1 MTPSKRPLFLPTSR
15 KEMEQAGYD
24 ELDILLIT
32 GDCYVDHPSF
42 GVAIIGRL
50 LESLGYRVGLIAQ
63 PDWKDPEALK
73 IMGRPRIG
81 CGVTSGNMDSMVN
94 IYTVGRRLRKDDC
107 FSENGEIGK
116 RPPHALTV
124 YAQELTNNMR
134 SAIVFIG
141 GLLILSGMVMAA
153 IQLFGSGGVPF
164 HKDKHCYLVFEELYF
179 DRGVRADVVQSVENG
194 AVDRLLGLARANVPA
209 LTVALYRTPDNRFA
223 AMQAFEYADL
233 EYKPL
238 TRLNIVDKA

>member
-1 MTPSKRPLFLPTSR
+1 MPGGVVVKRRKSQLRAAVLFI
-15 KEMEQAGYD
+15 A
-24 ELDILLIT
+24 
-32 GDCYVDHPSF
+32 
-42 GVAIIGRL
+42 GVAL
-50 LESLGYRVGLIAQ
+50 V
-63 PDWKDPEALK
+63 
-73 IMGRPRIG
+73 
-81 CGVTSGNMDSMVN
+81 VVNNM
-94 IYTVGRRLRKDDC
+94 YG
-107 FSENGEIGK
+107 
-116 RPPHALTV
+116 A
-124 YAQELTNNMR
+124 ELTNNMR

-164 HKDKHCYLVFEELYF
+164 HKELYF

-209 LTVALYRTPDNRFA
+209 LTVALYRTPDNSFA

>member
-1 MTPSKRPLFLPTSR
+1 MDRNKICEAMYALPGGVVVKRRKSQLRAAVLFI
-15 KEMEQAGYD
+15 A
-24 ELDILLIT
+24 
-32 GDCYVDHPSF
+32 
-42 GVAIIGRL
+42 GVAL
-50 LESLGYRVGLIAQ
+50 V
-63 PDWKDPEALK
+63 
-73 IMGRPRIG
+73 
-81 CGVTSGNMDSMVN
+81 VVNNM
-94 IYTVGRRLRKDDC
+94 YG
-107 FSENGEIGK
+107 
-116 RPPHALTV
+116 A
-124 YAQELTNNMR
+124 ELTNNMR

-141 GLLILSGMVMAA
+141 GLILSGMVMAA

-209 LTVALYRTPDNRFA
+209 LTVALYRTPDNSFA

>member
-1 MTPSKRPLFLPTSR
+1 MDRNKICEAMYALPGGVVVKRRKSQLRAAVLFI
-15 KEMEQAGYD
+15 A
-24 ELDILLIT
+24 
-32 GDCYVDHPSF
+32 
-42 GVAIIGRL
+42 GVAL
-50 LESLGYRVGLIAQ
+50 V
-63 PDWKDPEALK
+63 
-73 IMGRPRIG
+73 
-81 CGVTSGNMDSMVN
+81 VVNNM
-94 IYTVGRRLRKDDC
+94 YG
-107 FSENGEIGK
+107 
-116 RPPHALTV
+116 A
-124 YAQELTNNMR
+124 ELTNNMR
-134 SAIVFIG
+134 SAIVFG

-179 DRGVRADVVQSVENG
+179 DRGVRADVVQSVEDG

-209 LTVALYRTPDNRFA
+209 LTVALYRTPDNSFA

>member
-1 MTPSKRPLFLPTSR
+1 MDRNKICEAMYALPGGVVVKRRKSQLRAAVLFI
-15 KEMEQAGYD
+15 A
-24 ELDILLIT
+24 
-32 GDCYVDHPSF
+32 
-42 GVAIIGRL
+42 GVAL
-50 LESLGYRVGLIAQ
+50 V
-63 PDWKDPEALK
+63 
-73 IMGRPRIG
+73 
-81 CGVTSGNMDSMVN
+81 VVNNM
-94 IYTVGRRLRKDDC
+94 YG
-107 FSENGEIGK
+107 
-116 RPPHALTV
+116 A
-124 YAQELTNNMR
+124 ELTNNMR

-179 DRGVRADVVQSVENG
+179 DRDVRADVVQSVENG

-209 LTVALYRTPDNRFA
+209 LTVALYRTPDNSFA

>member
-1 MTPSKRPLFLPTSR
+1 MDRNKICEAMYALPGGVVVKRRKSQLRAAVLFI
-15 KEMEQAGYD
+15 A
-24 ELDILLIT
+24 
-32 GDCYVDHPSF
+32 
-42 GVAIIGRL
+42 GVAL
-50 LESLGYRVGLIAQ
+50 V
-63 PDWKDPEALK
+63 
-73 IMGRPRIG
+73 
-81 CGVTSGNMDSMVN
+81 VVNNM
-94 IYTVGRRLRKDDC
+94 YG
-107 FSENGEIGK
+107 
-116 RPPHALTV
+116 A
-124 YAQELTNNMR
+124 ELTNNMR

-141 GLLILSGMVMAA
+141 GMVMAA

-179 DRGVRADVVQSVENG
+179 DRGVRADVVQSVEDG

-209 LTVALYRTPDNRFA
+209 LTVALYRTPDNSFA